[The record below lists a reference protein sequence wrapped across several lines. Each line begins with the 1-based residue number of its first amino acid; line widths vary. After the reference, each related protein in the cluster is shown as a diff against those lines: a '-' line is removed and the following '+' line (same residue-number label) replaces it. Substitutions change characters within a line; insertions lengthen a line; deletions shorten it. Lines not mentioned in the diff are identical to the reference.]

1 MHVPCYRLER
11 MHRML
16 MEKGY
21 WSRMR
26 IAGSYGEVLR
36 QAAPA

>member
-1 MHVPCYRLER
+1 
-11 MHRML
+11 ML
-16 MEKGY
+16 MKKGY

-26 IAGSYGEVLR
+26 IAGGYLDVLR